1 MIIMLT
7 TDWEKMS
14 KLVGLILATCHE
26 YTYTKLKLALLTII
40 IYCKLVQHWYTPA
53 FVMIATIATKA
64 TNIS

>member
-26 YTYTKLKLALLTII
+26 YTYKVEVGSTHYYNLLQASAALVYSSLCNDS
-40 IYCKLVQHWYTPA
+40 YYSYKGY
-53 FVMIATIATKA
+53 
-64 TNIS
+64 